1 MIEKNTTKELVAI
14 ILEQQETIILLVESI
29 KAGGTINEANIDEML
44 ERGYR
49 IRAEV
54 LKVKAKIDDYEPG
67 E

>member
-1 MIEKNTTKELVAI
+1 MTENTTNELIDI

-49 IRAEV
+49 IRD
-54 LKVKAKIDDYEPG
+54 KVSRMKARVR
-67 E
+67 